1 MNTDF
6 LQMFSEGAAESAD
19 GVEATADTT
28 AQDAAAQQESPE
40 ESEQTESSVLHTAD
54 ENNSISPAFI
64 KALEGRMKKIAAENM
79 KTSLLKDA
87 SALRSLYPSFDLRRE
102 LSSSPEMK
110 SLLLSGVGLRRAYEV
125 THLEEI
131 IGSAMHYAAM
141 MASRETAEGL
151 MQSPRV
157 AENSLSQSAAAMHRK
172 SVDSLTDKDIHAILT
187 DVQNGKRVS
196 F

>member
-19 GVEATADTT
+19 GAEATADTT
-28 AQDAAAQQESPE
+28 ARDAAAQQETHE
-40 ESEQTESSVLHTAD
+40 ESEQTEGCVLHTAD

-79 KTSLLKDA
+79 KTSLMQDA
-87 SALRSLYPSFDLRRE
+87 AALRSLYPSFDLRSE
-102 LSSSPEMK
+102 LSSSPGMK
-110 SLLLSGVGLRRAYEV
+110 ELLISGVGLRRAYEV
-125 THLEEI
+125 THFEEI
-131 IGSAMHYAAM
+131 VGSAMRYAAM

-157 AENSLSQSAAAMHRK
+157 AENSLSQSAASMHRR
-172 SVDSLTDKDIHAILT
+172 SVESLTDKDIRAILT
-187 DVQNGKRVS
+187 DVQNGKKVT